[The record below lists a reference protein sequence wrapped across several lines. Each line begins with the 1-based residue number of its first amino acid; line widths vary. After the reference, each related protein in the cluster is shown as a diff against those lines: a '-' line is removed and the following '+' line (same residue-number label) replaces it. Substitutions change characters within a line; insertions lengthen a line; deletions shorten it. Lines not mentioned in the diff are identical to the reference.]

1 MISINIR
8 KSDKCNCEYS
18 LFLSFPYNQNIV
30 DSIKQLPYRYWNTN
44 TREWE
49 IPLNKLQYVLDLF
62 KSSIVDI
69 FDKDGVLFRQQE
81 KPVKT
86 SLNYQFKTT
95 PFQHQMDGLKYG
107 LEHDKWL
114 LGDEQGLGKTKQIID
129 LACIKK
135 KENGYKHCLIIC
147 GVNGLKWNWQNEI
160 SIHSNETGYII
171 GQRLKNNKIIIG
183 SNKDKAYDLDNI
195 DKINDYFLITNVE
208 SLRDDAILTKLI
220 KLCKSGEISMI
231 AADEVHKM
239 KNPSSQQGKA
249 FLKLQAP
256 QMVAM
261 TGTPL
266 MNTPL
271 DLYIILKWLG
281 YETHSFYLFKNH
293 YCEMGG
299 YGGYQIVGYKNLK
312 ELQVKLDEIM
322 LRRLKN
328 DVLDLPDKLYVDE
341 YVEMDNEQDK
351 IYKEVTCE
359 LRNNIDKI
367 KMSNNPLSELI
378 RLRQATG
385 YPGILSSKVTK
396 SAKLD
401 RMEELVNDAIENGK
415 KVVIFSNWTQ
425 ITDIVKERLSSK
437 YRCLVITGDTK
448 DNERQDAINKFQTDN
463 NYKIMIGSIGAL
475 GTGVTLTEGSV
486 EIFLDEP
493 WNKALKDQAEDRCHR
508 IGQKNNITVYT
519 LLTKGTIDE
528 KIHSLVYKKGKM
540 SDLLVDN
547 ISDIN
552 KDELVDYLLS

>member
-1 MISINIR
+1 
-8 KSDKCNCEYS
+8 
-18 LFLSFPYNQNIV
+18 
-30 DSIKQLPYRYWNTN
+30 
-44 TREWE
+44 
-49 IPLNKLQYVLDLF
+49 
-62 KSSIVDI
+62 
-69 FDKDGVLFRQQE
+69 
-81 KPVKT
+81 
-86 SLNYQFKTT
+86 
-95 PFQHQMDGLKYG
+95 MDGLKYG

-293 YCEMGG
+293 YLW
-299 YGGYQIVGYKNLK
+299 I
-312 ELQVKLDEIM
+312 
-322 LRRLKN
+322 
-328 DVLDLPDKLYVDE
+328 
-341 YVEMDNEQDK
+341 
-351 IYKEVTCE
+351 
-359 LRNNIDKI
+359 
-367 KMSNNPLSELI
+367 
-378 RLRQATG
+378 
-385 YPGILSSKVTK
+385 
-396 SAKLD
+396 
-401 RMEELVNDAIENGK
+401 
-415 KVVIFSNWTQ
+415 
-425 ITDIVKERLSSK
+425 
-437 YRCLVITGDTK
+437 
-448 DNERQDAINKFQTDN
+448 
-463 NYKIMIGSIGAL
+463 
-475 GTGVTLTEGSV
+475 
-486 EIFLDEP
+486 
-493 WNKALKDQAEDRCHR
+493 
-508 IGQKNNITVYT
+508 
-519 LLTKGTIDE
+519 
-528 KIHSLVYKKGKM
+528 
-540 SDLLVDN
+540 
-547 ISDIN
+547 
-552 KDELVDYLLS
+552 

>member
-1 MISINIR
+1 MININIR

-18 LFLSFPYNQNIV
+18 LFLSFPYNQNTV

-62 KSSIVDI
+62 KSSVVDI
-69 FDKDGVLFRQQE
+69 FDKDGVLFRHQE

-160 SIHSNETGYII
+160 NIHSNETGYII
-171 GQRLKNNKIIIG
+171 GQRVKNNKIIIG

-401 RMEELVNDAIENGK
+401 RMEELVDDAIENGK

-448 DNERQDAINKFQTDN
+448 DNERQDAINKFQTDS

-508 IGQKNNITVYT
+508 IGQKNNITIYT